1 MICWKKQVSAK
12 KNCLSLPFGT
22 TPPNCSPSTGLYKFD
37 SGGLLQPG
45 LTTVLNATGKPEP
58 VFTGGQWD
66 KIDDL
71 LSKGNSGVP
80 EVLEPLAGQ
89 A

>member
-1 MICWKKQVSAK
+1 M
-12 KNCLSLPFGT
+12 
-22 TPPNCSPSTGLYKFD
+22 
-37 SGGLLQPG
+37 QPG

-71 LSKGNSGVP
+71 LSKGNGGVP
-80 EVLEPLAGQ
+80 EVLEVRDVDGVLIGRMQVEAGR
-89 A
+89 AVDRVASDLSGRRIR